1 MSSKKSDESKKV
13 KKYVKSLSK
22 KEKIAYAIAKEDL
35 QSSFDITKSI
45 GFLSWKK
52 KNKV

>member
-1 MSSKKSDESKKV
+1 MSSKKKIDEIV
-13 KKYVKSLSK
+13 KQYIENLSI
-22 KEKIAYAIAKEDL
+22 KEKIAYEIAKEDL

>member
-1 MSSKKSDESKKV
+1 MSSKKKIDKV
-13 KKYVKSLSK
+13 VEQYIENLSV
-22 KEKIAYAIAKEDL
+22 KEKIAYKIAKEDL
-35 QSSFDITKSI
+35 QSSFDMTKSI

>member
-1 MSSKKSDESKKV
+1 MSSKKSDENKQV
-13 KKYVKSLSK
+13 KKYVKSLSE
-22 KEKIAYAIAKEDL
+22 KEKIAYVIAKEDL

>member
-1 MSSKKSDESKKV
+1 MSTKSSKENKQV
-13 KKYVKSLSK
+13 KKYIETLST